1 MKRLLQ
7 ALLLLLAPVLAWAAE
22 TTREEVAGIIQ
33 RVNSHW
39 QENHSPQE
47 RAFWDNAVYH
57 TGNIEVYKVLG
68 DPKALDYSIRW
79 ARHNQWQGATEA
91 DKSKW
96 KYKDYG
102 EGADHVLFA
111 DWQTCFQT
119 YIDLYN
125 LAKKEGKTIGLEPSA
140 KMLARAKDVM
150 YYQMSTPAKDYW
162 WWADALY
169 MAMPVMGKLYYLTT
183 DEMFLDKANDYLR
196 YTDSL
201 LMDKETGL
209 YYRDAK
215 YVYPQHKTASGQK
228 DFWARGNGWVMASL
242 AKTLQ
247 EMNTYNR
254 PHGFMMRKLQR
265 MAATMAKAQQP
276 EGYWTRSILDPAQ
289 APGPETSGTA
299 LITYAIL
306 WGINS
311 GNLDRATYLPVV
323 EKAWNYLAHTAL
335 QADGKV
341 GYVQPIGERAIQGQV
356 VDQNS
361 EANFGVGAFLLAA
374 CEYYRYQS
382 YAERTE
388 WHDMQVNAINRFP
401 LHTSFFPYA
410 ANEAEAM
417 AANDKTRS
425 ANYLSLEG
433 DWKFHWAENA
443 ERRCYDFYKTD
454 LDDSKWGT
462 MPVPGIWEMH
472 GYGYPKY
479 VNVGFGWRERFP
491 VAAPF
496 VPMSENHVGSYRRVI
511 TIPENWTGKQ
521 VIAHFG
527 SVTSNI
533 YLYVNGKFVG
543 YAEDAKVAAE
553 FDITPYLQKGDNL
566 IAFQVFRW
574 SDGSYFEDQDFW
586 RLSGVAR
593 ECYLYALD
601 KDYQLKDIRVTQGL
615 TDDLKD
621 GVLDILAQ
629 VSSSKAKLQFQLL
642 DAAGK
647 EVATIDGPR
656 GENGVVKAHLTLP
669 NVKKWTA
676 ETPNLY
682 TLKATVLSADKRQT
696 PKAMTS
702 LKVGFRRVEIKNS
715 QVLVNGQPILIKGT
729 NRHEM
734 DPDEG
739 YNVSVERMIQDIKLM
754 KRLNI
759 NAVRTCHYPDDP
771 RWYEL
776 CDQYGL
782 YVCAEANVESH
793 GYLYW
798 RDSPAKGEP
807 FAKQIL
813 ERNQHNVSTY
823 FNHPS
828 IIFWSLGNETPD
840 GPNFT
845 AAYKWIKSQDT
856 SRPVQYE
863 PAGAKG
869 ENTDI
874 FCPMY
879 FPVEACEAYAKDPN
893 NTRPLI
899 QCEYNHT
906 MGNSGG
912 NLKEYWDLVRKY
924 PKFQGGFNWD
934 FVDQALHRYPV
945 KPMSIDGSSMSYEE
959 LAKIQYTYAGDYIP
973 YEVQDKNFNSNGIIG
988 PDRQLNPHAYEQG
1001 YQYQNI
1007 WVEKVADNK
1016 IKVKNENFFRDLGY
1030 VTMHWTLLAD
1040 GKPVEQGEIAN
1051 LDIAPQQ
1058 TKEFT
1063 LPYDLAKYPGE
1074 RLLNVDFNLKEA
1086 EPLMEKGQTV
1096 AYQQLDLG
1104 TVEVDPNFAV
1114 AQQGKKLKLK
1124 KTDERYTM
1132 SNDLASVTI
1141 NRVTGKMERYIYQG
1155 KNILGDDGTLSP
1167 NFWRPVTD
1175 NDMGN
1180 NFQFKLRPW
1189 RNPVMNIKQV
1199 TTQKTKA
1206 GEMQVTTDFD
1216 MPEVKATLSLIYTL
1230 NRAGELKV
1238 DMQMNANDTAKVCDM
1253 LRYGVNLQLP
1263 YEMDQVEYYGRG
1275 PIENYPD
1282 RKYCMRKGIYKQT
1295 VDEQFYP
1302 YIRPQATGTKS
1313 DVTWWRLTDGNG
1325 FGILVKDMGNAYVT
1339 ALHYDQYEL
1348 DEGDAKGQRHSS
1360 EMRKSQYTNLMLD
1373 GEHAGVSGTNS
1384 WGAWPMEP
1392 YRVHYG
1398 DKSFSFKICP
1408 IK

>member
-7 ALLLLLAPVLAWAAE
+7 ALLLLMAPIVAWAAG
-22 TTREEVAGIIQ
+22 TTRQDVEDIIQ
-33 RVNSHW
+33 RVNRHW
-39 QENHSPQE
+39 QETHSPEE

-57 TGNIEVYKVLG
+57 TGNIEVYKTLG
-68 DPKALDYSIRW
+68 DTKALDYSVRW
-79 ARHNQWQGATEA
+79 ARHNQWQGATQT
-91 DKSKW
+91 DKTKW
-96 KYKDYG
+96 KYKEYG
-102 EGADHVLFA
+102 EGDDYVLFA
-111 DWQTCFQT
+111 DWQACFQT
-119 YIDLYN
+119 YLDLY
-125 LAKKEGKTIGLEPSA
+125 AIAEKEGKAIGLEPSVR
-140 KMLARAKDVM
+140 MTARAKEVM
-150 YYQMSTPAKDYW
+150 YYQTGTTANDYW

-169 MAMPVMGKLYYLTT
+169 MAMPVMGKLYYMTG
-183 DEMFLDKANDYLR
+183 DERYLDKAYDYVR
-196 YTDSL
+196 YTDSVML
-201 LMDKETGL
+201 DKETGL

-215 YVYPQHKTASGQK
+215 YVYPQHKTANGKK

-242 AKTLQ
+242 AKMLQ
-247 EMNTYNR
+247 DMHTYTR
-254 PHGFMMRKLQR
+254 HHGFMVSKLRQ
-265 MAATMAKAQQP
+265 MATAVAQAQQP
-276 EGYWTRSILDPAQ
+276 EGYWTRSLLDPAQ

-299 LITYAIL
+299 LITYALL

-311 GNLDRATYLPVV
+311 GYLDRATYQSVV
-323 EKAWNYLAHTAL
+323 EKAWNYLSHTAL

-341 GYVQPIGERAIQGQV
+341 GYVQPIGESAVRGQKLGP
-356 VDQNS
+356 DS

-382 YAERTE
+382 YNERTE
-388 WHDMQVNAINRFP
+388 WHDMQVNSVNRFP

-410 ANEAEAM
+410 PDETEAL

-425 ANYLSLEG
+425 RNYLSLEG
-433 DWKFHWAENA
+433 NWKFHWAENA

-454 LDDSKWGT
+454 LDDSEWAS
-462 MPVPGIWEMH
+462 MPVPGIWELN

-479 VNVGFGWRERFP
+479 VNVGFAWRERFP
-491 VAAPF
+491 AAPPF

-511 TIPENWTGKQ
+511 TIPESWTGKQ

-533 YLYVNGKFVG
+533 YLYVNGKFAG

-553 FDITPYLQKGDNL
+553 FDITPYLKSGDNL

-574 SDGSYFEDQDFW
+574 SDGSYLEDQDFW

-593 ECYLYALD
+593 ECYLYAQD
-601 KDYQLKDIRVTQGL
+601 KDCQIKDIRVKQGL

-621 GVLDILAQ
+621 GTLDIEAQ
-629 VSSSKAKLQFQLL
+629 VTANTTLRFQLS
-642 DAAGK
+642 DNEGK
-647 EVATIDGPR
+647 EVANFTAPGKK
-656 GENGVVKAHLTLP
+656 GLVKSSLTLP
-669 NVKKWTA
+669 DVRKWTA

-682 TLKATVLSADKRQT
+682 TLKVTALTTSRQAA
-696 PKAMTS
+696 PKAMTA

-715 QVLVNGQPILIKGT
+715 QVLLNGQPILIKGSD
-729 NRHEM
+729 RHEM
-734 DPDEG
+734 DPDAG
-739 YNVSVERMIQDIKLM
+739 YAVSMERMMQDIKLM

-771 RWYEL
+771 RWYDL
-776 CDQYGL
+776 CDEYGI

-793 GYLYW
+793 GFLYW
-798 RDSPAKGEP
+798 QDSPAKGEA
-807 FAKQIL
+807 FAKPIL
-813 ERNQHNVSTY
+813 ERNQHNVSIY
-823 FNHPS
+823 YNHPS
-828 IIFWSLGNETPD
+828 IIFWSLGNETTD

-845 AAYKWIKSQDT
+845 KAFQWIKSQDT
-856 SRPVQYE
+856 SRPIQFE

-869 ENTDI
+869 ENTEI

-893 NTRPLI
+893 STRPLI

-945 KPMSIDGSSMSYEE
+945 KPMTYDGENMSYEE
-959 LAKIQYTYAGDYIP
+959 LAKIHYTYGGDYNP
-973 YEVQDKNFNSNGIIG
+973 YEMQDKNFNSNGIIG
-988 PDRQLNPHAYEQG
+988 PDRQLNPHAYEEG

-1030 VTMHWTLLAD
+1030 VTLHWTLLVD
-1040 GKPVEQGEIAN
+1040 GKPVEQGEIAD
-1051 LDIAPQQ
+1051 LDVAPQQ
-1058 TKEFT
+1058 TKEYT
-1063 LPYDLAKYPGE
+1063 LPYDLTRYAGE

-1104 TVEVDPNFAV
+1104 SVEVDPDYAV
-1114 AQQGKKLKLK
+1114 RPEGKKLKLRE
-1124 KTDERYTM
+1124 TDERYTM
-1132 SNDLASVTI
+1132 SNDLVSVTV
-1141 NRVTGKMERYIYQG
+1141 NRQTGKMERYTYLG
-1155 KNILGDDGTLSP
+1155 RNILGDDGTLAP
-1167 NFWRPVTD
+1167 NFWRAVTD

-1199 TTQKTKA
+1199 TAGKTKT
-1206 GEMQVTTDFD
+1206 GEMTITTDYD
-1216 MPEVKATLSLIYTL
+1216 MPEVKATLTMTYTL
-1230 NRAGELKV
+1230 NRAGELEV
-1238 DMQMNANDTAKVCDM
+1238 GMRMNANDTAKVSDM
-1253 LRYGVNLQLP
+1253 LRYGVVMQLP
-1263 YEMDQVEYYGRG
+1263 YEMEQSEYYGRG

-1282 RKYCMRKGIYKQT
+1282 RKYCMRKGIYRQT

-1313 DVTWWRLTDGNG
+1313 DVTWWKQTYADG

-1339 ALHYDQYEL
+1339 ALHYDQAEL
-1348 DEGDAKGQRHSS
+1348 DEGDAKKQRHAP
-1360 EMRKSQYTNLMLD
+1360 ELRKSQYTNLLVD

-1398 DKSFSFKICP
+1398 DKFFSFRICP
-1408 IK
+1408 VK